1 MNLYE
6 NLTDEDLDNLHV
18 EVLIE
23 QERRQARGQ
32 IPAKIADLTQRY
44 IDAGGDPKDLPFL
57 APGDGPVI
65 VE

>member
-6 NLTDEDLDNLHV
+6 NLTDEDLDDLRV

-23 QERRQARGQ
+23 QERRQARDK

-44 IDAGGDPKDLPFL
+44 IDAGGDPNDLLFIATNEKD
-57 APGDGPVI
+57 
-65 VE
+65 